1 MNIIPAIDIIGGKC
15 VRLTKGDYGRETVY
29 SDDPLEMAKAFAGAG
44 LRRLHL
50 VDLDGA
56 KKGESRNL
64 DILERIAVHTPLVV
78 DYSGGLRNGGAIRD
92 ALEAGAAMVSIGSAA
107 VKDPELMKEW
117 LAVFGAERVILS
129 ADVDETGHVATRGWL
144 ESSDLSVDELI
155 CRFEDDGLAQAI
167 VTEIVRDGMLCGID
181 TGFYRALTQRH
192 PAVHFTASGGVSSCR
207 DIERC
212 AETGLDGVIV
222 GKAFYE
228 GRISLTQLSR
238 LTERYR
244 NMG

>member
-15 VRLTKGDYGRETVY
+15 VRLTKGDYSRQTVY

-56 KKGESRNL
+56 RQGESRNL

-107 VKDPELMKEW
+107 VKEPELMKEW
-117 LAVFGAERVILS
+117 IATFGAERIILS
-129 ADVDETGHVATRGWL
+129 ADIDEKGHVATRGWL
-144 ESSDLSVDELI
+144 EASDITADDLI
-155 CRFEDDGLAQAI
+155 SRFEDDGLSRAI
-167 VTEIVRDGMLCGID
+167 VTEIARDGMLCGID
-181 TGFYRALTQRH
+181 AAFFRTLAGRY
-192 PAVHFTASGGVSSCR
+192 PAVRFTASGGVSTCA
-207 DIERC
+207 DIEQCGEAR
-212 AETGLDGVIV
+212 LDGVIV

-228 GRISLTQLSR
+228 GRISLTQLSG
-238 LTERYR
+238 LAERYR

>member
-15 VRLTKGDYGRETVY
+15 VRLTKGDYCRQKVY
-29 SDDPLEMAKAFAGAG
+29 SDDPLEMAKAFAGSG

-56 KKGESRNL
+56 KEGKSRNL

-78 DYSGGLRNGGAIRD
+78 DYSGGLRNNDAIRD

-107 VKDPELMKEW
+107 VKEPELMRGW

-144 ESSDLSVDELI
+144 ESSGISADDLIS
-155 CRFEDDGLAQAI
+155 RFEDGGLSRAI
-167 VTEIVRDGMLCGID
+167 VTEIARDGMLCGID
-181 TGFYRALTQRH
+181 AAFYRTLTEKH
-192 PAVHFTASGGVSSCR
+192 PAVRFTASGGVSTCA
-207 DIERC
+207 DIEQC
-212 AETGLDGVIV
+212 GEAGLDGVIV

-228 GRISLTQLSR
+228 GRISLTQLSE
-238 LTERYR
+238 LSERYR